1 MEAKK
6 KSTPLG
12 GFLKGKGKIILL
24 VAGALLG
31 VLLLAF
37 GGGDAEKSAEAAAES
52 YMSHAELEEYRAE
65 LESEIARLCDAV
77 AGVGSVEVMVT
88 LSHGGRVVYATDADG
103 DPATVG
109 SGSSQR
115 ALPAELQPPAIAGV
129 GVVCRGGDTP
139 AVQEALIELLSTA
152 LGISTARVFVTG
164 K

>member
-6 KSTPLG
+6 KSAPLG
-12 GFLKGKGKIILL
+12 DFFKGKGKAVLL

-31 VLLLAF
+31 ILLLLF
-37 GGGDAEKSAEAAAES
+37 GGSGEKASDAAPVDEYTDLAA
-52 YMSHAELEEYRAE
+52 LEEYRAE
-65 LESEIARLCDAV
+65 LEGEIAKLCDAV

-129 GVVCRGGDTP
+129 GSVP
-139 AVQEALIELLSTA
+139 ASYRSGASF
-152 LGISTARVFVTG
+152 GIAPSRD
-164 K
+164 